1 MLFELANSLRSLT
14 SPLTSALHTARRM
27 ARPLHFEEG
36 GTVPTHGAAGG
47 QQDRNAFPL
56 PPDIREEEVASAI
69 RDWLQAKRFSA
80 PKRNIDAVSP
90 LKTSSTTSTRCNAY
104 SFVATVENVAVRL
117 VPTVPSTVT
126 AATAIRAAIRPY
138 SIAVAPSSFFKSFVK
153 VANIRIS
160 IGR

>member
-14 SPLTSALHTARRM
+14 SPLTSALHAARRM

-56 PPDIREEEVASAI
+56 PSDTREEEVASAI

-80 PKRNIDAVSP
+80 PKRNRDAVSP
-90 LKTSSTTSTRCNAY
+90 LKTTVDGKV
-104 SFVATVENVAVRL
+104 FVPADVVLLLGDGASDRGKRVLEKIVNEVRHRRVL
-117 VPTVPSTVT
+117 NRL
-126 AATAIRAAIRPY
+126 AER
-138 SIAVAPSSFFKSFVK
+138 
-153 VANIRIS
+153 
-160 IGR
+160 

>member
-14 SPLTSALHTARRM
+14 SPLTSALHAARRM

-80 PKRNIDAVSP
+80 PKGNSGAVSS
-90 LKTSSTTSTRCNAY
+90 LKTS
-104 SFVATVENVAVRL
+104 VDGKVL
-117 VPTVPSTVT
+117 VPADVVLLLGDG
-126 AATAIRAAIRPY
+126 AADRGKQALE
-138 SIAVAPSSFFKSFVK
+138 
-153 VANIRIS
+153 RIVNEV
-160 IGR
+160 RHRRVLNRLAER

>member
-14 SPLTSALHTARRM
+14 SPLTSALHAARRM

-56 PPDIREEEVASAI
+56 PSDTREEEVASAI

-80 PKRNIDAVSP
+80 SKRNSGAISSLKRTADGRVFVPADVVLLLGDGSIDRGRRVMERIVNEIRHRRV
-90 LKTSSTTSTRCNAY
+90 LN
-104 SFVATVENVAVRL
+104 RL
-117 VPTVPSTVT
+117 
-126 AATAIRAAIRPY
+126 AAITAGKP
-138 SIAVAPSSFFKSFVK
+138 
-153 VANIRIS
+153 
-160 IGR
+160 GR

>member
-14 SPLTSALHTARRM
+14 SPLTSALHAARRM

-47 QQDRNAFPL
+47 QQDHNAFPL

-90 LKTSSTTSTRCNAY
+90 LKTSVDGKV
-104 SFVATVENVAVRL
+104 FVPADVVLLLGDGAADRGKQVMEKIVNEIRHRRVLNRL
-117 VPTVPSTVT
+117 
-126 AATAIRAAIRPY
+126 AAMAAARP
-138 SIAVAPSSFFKSFVK
+138 
-153 VANIRIS
+153 
-160 IGR
+160 GR

>member
-80 PKRNIDAVSP
+80 PKRNRDAVSP
-90 LKTSSTTSTRCNAY
+90 LKTTVDGKVFVPADVVLLLGDGAADRGKWVLERIVNEIRHRRVLNRLPATPAVPNRC
-104 SFVATVENVAVRL
+104 R
-117 VPTVPSTVT
+117 
-126 AATAIRAAIRPY
+126 
-138 SIAVAPSSFFKSFVK
+138 
-153 VANIRIS
+153 
-160 IGR
+160 

>member
-36 GTVPTHGAAGG
+36 GTVPTHGAVGG
-47 QQDRNAFPL
+47 QQDHNAFPL

-80 PKRNIDAVSP
+80 SKRNSGAASS
-90 LKTSSTTSTRCNAY
+90 LKTTTDGRV
-104 SFVATVENVAVRL
+104 FVLADVVLLLGDGSIDRGKRVLERIVNEIRHRRVLSRLPATSAARKATAVR
-117 VPTVPSTVT
+117 
-126 AATAIRAAIRPY
+126 RAG
-138 SIAVAPSSFFKSFVK
+138 SL
-153 VANIRIS
+153 
-160 IGR
+160 

>member
-14 SPLTSALHTARRM
+14 SPLTSALHAARRM

-36 GTVPTHGAAGG
+36 GTVPTHGADGRH
-47 QQDRNAFPL
+47 DHDAFPL